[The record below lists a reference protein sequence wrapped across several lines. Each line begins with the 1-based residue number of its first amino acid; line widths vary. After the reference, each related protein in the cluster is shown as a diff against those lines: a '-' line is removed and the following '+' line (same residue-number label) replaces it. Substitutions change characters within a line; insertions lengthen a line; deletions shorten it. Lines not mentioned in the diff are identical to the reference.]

1 MRKFYLSTALPY
13 VNLSPHLGFALEVVQ
28 ADVIARYHRLL
39 GEDVFFLTGTDEHG
53 AKVAKAAE
61 KAGKKPEEFCDEI
74 SEKFKELARVLDIS
88 NNDFIRTTDRK
99 RHWSAVKKVWLK
111 LKESGA
117 LYKKK
122 YKGIYCL
129 GCEAFIT
136 QKDLRDGKCI
146 IHQRE
151 PEVVEEENYFFR
163 LSRYSK
169 DIQNIIEKDQIRII
183 PRTRKNEMMN
193 FVKQGLEDVSFSR
206 PRKDSNW
213 GIPAPDDDSQTIY
226 VWADALIN
234 YISALG
240 YDKGENF
247 KEYWPA
253 DIHCIGKDIQKFHC
267 LIWPGMLLS
276 LGLSLPKMMFV
287 HGFIT
292 VGGEKMSKS
301 LGNIIDPIELA
312 RKYGVDAV
320 RYFLLREIPPTED
333 GDYTEEKFEQRYNA
347 DLAGG
352 LGNLVARVITL
363 AEKSKIKYQI
373 SKIPQVAE
381 QSSLR
386 GRQIKNQK
394 FIDKIWQDYKKA
406 LEEFKFNEALI
417 AVWELIGF
425 CDKYIEKEQPWRLL
439 SNPKSKIQN
448 PKLKEVI
455 GNLLFAISNIAEM
468 LQSFLPETSEKIFKQ
483 LGLKSTNKKPLKF
496 RVKKGK
502 PLFPRVAPH

>member
-169 DIQNIIEKDQIRII
+169 DIQNII
-183 PRTRKNEMMN
+183 
-193 FVKQGLEDVSFSR
+193 
-206 PRKDSNW
+206 
-213 GIPAPDDDSQTIY
+213 
-226 VWADALIN
+226 
-234 YISALG
+234 
-240 YDKGENF
+240 
-247 KEYWPA
+247 
-253 DIHCIGKDIQKFHC
+253 
-267 LIWPGMLLS
+267 
-276 LGLSLPKMMFV
+276 
-287 HGFIT
+287 
-292 VGGEKMSKS
+292 
-301 LGNIIDPIELA
+301 
-312 RKYGVDAV
+312 
-320 RYFLLREIPPTED
+320 
-333 GDYTEEKFEQRYNA
+333 
-347 DLAGG
+347 
-352 LGNLVARVITL
+352 
-363 AEKSKIKYQI
+363 
-373 SKIPQVAE
+373 
-381 QSSLR
+381 
-386 GRQIKNQK
+386 
-394 FIDKIWQDYKKA
+394 
-406 LEEFKFNEALI
+406 
-417 AVWELIGF
+417 
-425 CDKYIEKEQPWRLL
+425 
-439 SNPKSKIQN
+439 
-448 PKLKEVI
+448 
-455 GNLLFAISNIAEM
+455 
-468 LQSFLPETSEKIFKQ
+468 
-483 LGLKSTNKKPLKF
+483 
-496 RVKKGK
+496 
-502 PLFPRVAPH
+502 